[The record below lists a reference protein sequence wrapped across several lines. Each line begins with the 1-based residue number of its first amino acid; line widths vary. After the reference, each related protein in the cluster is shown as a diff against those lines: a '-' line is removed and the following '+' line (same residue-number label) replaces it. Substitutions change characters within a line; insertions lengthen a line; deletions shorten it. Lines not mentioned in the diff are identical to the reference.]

1 MTNRQAERIQMM
13 TLSHIHLHD
22 NMNTEHQLRCWVL
35 LLFFSFFFFFFS
47 RPSLT
52 VVVCVQ
58 LGFELLHLP
67 LVAQQQRPVFP
78 QRPHPV
84 LLLVLRHLLNEG
96 VLLVV
101 GDA

>member
-1 MTNRQAERIQMM
+1 MTNRQAERIQMT
-13 TLSHIHLHD
+13 TLSQIHLHD
-22 NMNTEHQLRCWVL
+22 NMNTEHQRHRWVL
-35 LLFFSFFFFFFS
+35 LLFFFFFFW
-47 RPSLT
+47 PSLT
-52 VVVCVQ
+52 VVVRVQ